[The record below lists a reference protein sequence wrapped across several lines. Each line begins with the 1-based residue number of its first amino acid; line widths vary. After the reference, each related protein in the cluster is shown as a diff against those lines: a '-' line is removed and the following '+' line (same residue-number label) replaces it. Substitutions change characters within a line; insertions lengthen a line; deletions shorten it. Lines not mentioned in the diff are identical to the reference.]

1 VHPVAKSQEEGG
13 GFAAKPTTTTTTR
26 RQLEECGLTYPKDS
40 HLLSMC
46 ALGFQF
52 HSCRSLLQ
60 QIRLGFSSVA
70 YQVLWQPGAKQ

>member
-1 VHPVAKSQEEGG
+1 VHPVAKSQEEVG
-13 GFAAKPTTTTTTR
+13 GFAATTTTTTTTR
-26 RQLEECGLTYPKDS
+26 RQLEECGLTYPKGS
-40 HLLSMC
+40 HLLNMC

-60 QIRLGFSSVA
+60 QSRLRFSSFA

>member
-1 VHPVAKSQEEGG
+1 MHPVAKSQEEGG
-13 GFAAKPTTTTTTR
+13 GFAATTITSR
-26 RQLEECGLTYPKDS
+26 RRLEECGLTYPKGS
-40 HLLSMC
+40 RLLNMS

-60 QIRLGFSSVA
+60 QIRLGFASVA